1 MLLKLSDAQSAQRT
15 TEDATKCCKSRC
27 ALGWV
32 ESKTS
37 RTELRHPQLNLIK
50 STHGVGLRFELGFLF
65 MNEIVKGLGNGDG
78 ETKMRPRR
86 NVMKS

>member
-27 ALGWV
+27 ALGWD

-37 RTELRHPQLNLIK
+37 RAELRHPQLNLIK
-50 STHGVGLRFELGFLF
+50 STHGVGLQFELRFF